1 VQIGSAGEVLSY
13 RVSYFIFGLSQ
24 HLSMLAPH
32 NNHLETLLGPQNC
45 LIMRIGVV
53 QHLER
58 MFPLESSVSIL
69 RVYCSAT
76 WRSTPQGARN
86 QSHHAYTPGGQSAL
100 SLDLFHLTLY
110 STPAATSLRSES
122 DLEAWLPDQSRLR
135 TAKLDRVQNRAALK
149 QGHGQLVHRVDERKA

>member
-1 VQIGSAGEVLSY
+1 LSHRSAFCE
-13 RVSYFIFGLSQ
+13 FTA
-24 HLSMLAPH
+24 AP
-32 NNHLETLLGPQNC
+32 LDRTKTPSWALLD
-45 LIMRIGVV
+45 
-53 QHLER
+53 
-58 MFPLESSVSIL
+58 
-69 RVYCSAT
+69 T
-76 WRSTPQGARN
+76 WRSTPHGARN

-122 DLEAWLPDQSRLR
+122 ELEAWLPDQSRLR